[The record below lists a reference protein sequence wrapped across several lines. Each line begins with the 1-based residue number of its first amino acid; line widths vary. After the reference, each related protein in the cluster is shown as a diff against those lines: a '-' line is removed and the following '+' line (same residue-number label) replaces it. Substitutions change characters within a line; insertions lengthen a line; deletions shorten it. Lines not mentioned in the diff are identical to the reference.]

1 MGGHPP
7 SSADEGTGG
16 DPCAS
21 LDLAA
26 PSADLRTSL
35 AVVSDETERASEPDE
50 SDADNETTD
59 GTTDE
64 AGDETTEDDLE
75 LEPSKDP
82 VDTARRRHGMAGAV
96 LAAGMFGVDMAL
108 GRKPREDIP
117 VVVASNSE
125 PVDID
130 TDGIRVDVDGA
141 TSVVAPAL
149 PRSEPQQRPR
159 RSRRTRRGA

>member
-117 VVVASNSE
+117 VVVASSSE
-125 PVDID
+125 PTDID
-130 TDGIRVDVDGA
+130 AEGIRLDVDEQ
-141 TSVVAPAL
+141 TTVVAPAL
-149 PRSEPQQRPR
+149 PRRDPPARGRRGRRAR
-159 RSRRTRRGA
+159 RSS